1 MTGRVWNSDGL
12 GCWPCGNVS
21 GWSFAGGGW
30 KWGLGAGRGLV
41 DTPGDGRLSC
51 AIQLTGS
58 LGLATRA
65 AWLGRRVSAGGRRAR
80 GKMKTARSHQ
90 QSPGRPPPPSCFHKE
105 LEELGGQ
112 LLVDSAPSAA
122 LAYGITPAGR

>member
-1 MTGRVWNSDGL
+1 M
-12 GCWPCGNVS
+12 
-21 GWSFAGGGW
+21 
-30 KWGLGAGRGLV
+30 
-41 DTPGDGRLSC
+41 
-51 AIQLTGS
+51 IQLAGS

-65 AWLGRRVSAGGRRAR
+65 AWLGRRVSAGGRRAQ

-112 LLVDSAPSAA
+112 LLVDSALSVA